1 KYTTIQ
7 YILGTNSDYIA
18 FGNDHNDVHMLEH
31 AYQGYFVTNQFIE
44 HTSFLKNQNITVID
58 DTIHAICEVLDKYL

>member
-1 KYTTIQ
+1 
-7 YILGTNSDYIA
+7 
-18 FGNDHNDVHMLEH
+18 MLEH